1 MRWLSSTIFLAVVL
15 PSKALLFQLFLRQ
28 WISAALLQE
37 LQNLGDT
44 NQWSTSL
51 PFRSVGATEK
61 GMTAPNGFALR
72 TEKFP
77 SAWAFSFFL
86 QGTALALSLAMCA
99 SPYSIE
105 MA

>member
-1 MRWLSSTIFLAVVL
+1 MAPVVL

-44 NQWSTSL
+44 SQWSTSL
-51 PFRSVGATEK
+51 PFRLVGATEK
-61 GMTAPNGFALR
+61 GMTAYISMR
-72 TEKFP
+72 TDKKFP
-77 SAWAFSFFL
+77 SAWAFSIFL
-86 QGTALALSLAMCA
+86 PDTALALSLAMCA

-105 MA
+105 IA